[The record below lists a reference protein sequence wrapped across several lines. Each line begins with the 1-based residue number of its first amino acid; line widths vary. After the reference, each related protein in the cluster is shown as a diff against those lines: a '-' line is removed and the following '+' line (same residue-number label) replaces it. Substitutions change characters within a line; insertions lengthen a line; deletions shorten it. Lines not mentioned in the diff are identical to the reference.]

1 MLAEE
6 EKLWLYDV
14 VEPGQAGEVTVV
26 RLTAA
31 NIAEYARVTQN
42 PDPQYREDA
51 ALRDYSGAAVAMPTM
66 VLSYAPLLREDIA
79 RANGFVAQEV
89 STSARRQTPFAK
101 CEIRWRRPARDG
113 DTIYGSRRVL
123 EKYER
128 RGSRFVTF
136 RVEASNQ
143 HGEPVAEYDYTCIFD
158 YAQVRKEVPGDRT
171 SAEALAAQPP

>member
-14 VEPGQAGEVTVV
+14 VEPGAGRGEITVV

-51 ALRDYSGAAVAMPTM
+51 ALRDYAGSAVAMPTM

-79 RANGFVAQEV
+79 RGQRVCRPGSVNL
-89 STSARRQTPFAK
+89 
-101 CEIRWRRPARDG
+101 RPATNTLR
-113 DTIYGSRRVL
+113 
-123 EKYER
+123 
-128 RGSRFVTF
+128 
-136 RVEASNQ
+136 Q
-143 HGEPVAEYDYTCIFD
+143 M
-158 YAQVRKEVPGDRT
+158 
-171 SAEALAAQPP
+171 